1 VLHVLV
7 ELAQGVPVG
16 VYGEPVGVRDP
27 YARSAGRVL
36 GQGVDASRWVA
47 AEPPERGDVL
57 KKQTP
62 SVLAAGLESDEG
74 VAGAVGDAVALLE
87 SVLRQA
93 PATGAKSGCLS
104 RCSRDADSTSMPPNN
119 KRPLWR

>member
-1 VLHVLV
+1 VCLSLQTIPHVLHVLV

-16 VYGEPVGVRDP
+16 GNGEPVGVRDP

-36 GQGVDASRWVA
+36 GQGVYASRRLT
-47 AEPPERGDVL
+47 AEPPECGSVL

-62 SVLAAGLESDEG
+62 GVLAAGLEGDEG

-93 PATGAKSGCLS
+93 PATGAKS
-104 RCSRDADSTSMPPNN
+104 AA
-119 KRPLWR
+119 